1 MSRAVDKR
9 ALRVRP
15 PRNAL
20 HLHRMPDER
29 GTIAPLAVTAVL
41 LLFAVLA
48 FSVDQ
53 GIACAAKVRQ
63 ENAVDAARDAC
74 FDASFALMAKNAD
87 DPGLAVAHRVAETL
101 RADGFF
107 GAAAVWFFEVP
118 KEELPGSR
126 RVWGIAVQLQEQ
138 VPTVFA
144 RGFGIESLP
153 VASKRVVVAEP
164 FAGSV
169 VWRPD
174 GSGGEVFELAT
185 DADSTALLR
194 GRFDRLDDGPAEL
207 DREIRA
213 AVAAAGGLA
222 ERKEP

>member
-1 MSRAVDKR
+1 MSRGV
-9 ALRVRP
+9 LRQR
-15 PRNAL
+15 
-20 HLHRMPDER
+20 RMPGASER
-29 GTIAPLAVTAVL
+29 GTIAPLALTAVL

-87 DPGLAVAHRVAETL
+87 DPGLAVARRIAESL
-101 RADGFF
+101 RSAGFS
-107 GAAAVWFFEVP
+107 GAATVWFFEVP
-118 KEELPGSR
+118 KEDLPASR
-126 RVWGIAVQLQEQ
+126 RVWGMAVQLQEQ

-153 VASKRVVVAEP
+153 VASKRVLVAEP

-174 GSGGEVFELAT
+174 RSGEVFELASG
-185 DADSTALLR
+185 AEPTALAR
-194 GRFDRLDDGPAEL
+194 RAFARLDDGPAEL
-207 DREIRA
+207 EREVRA
-213 AVAAAGGLA
+213 AVAAAGGPA
-222 ERKEP
+222 ERKGP

>member
-1 MSRAVDKR
+1 MSRGV
-9 ALRVRP
+9 LRR
-15 PRNAL
+15 R
-20 HLHRMPDER
+20 RMPGASER
-29 GTIAPLAVTAVL
+29 GTIAPLALTAVL

-87 DPGLAVAHRVAETL
+87 DPGLAVARRIAESL
-101 RADGFF
+101 RSAGFS
-107 GAAAVWFFEVP
+107 GAATVWFFEVP
-118 KEELPGSR
+118 KEDLLASR
-126 RVWGIAVQLQEQ
+126 RVWGVAVQLQEQ
-138 VPTVFA
+138 APTVFA

-153 VASKRVVVAEP
+153 VASKRVLVAEP

-174 GSGGEVFELAT
+174 RSGGEVFELASG
-185 DADSTALLR
+185 AEPTALAR
-194 GRFDRLDDGPAEL
+194 SGFDRLDDGPAEL
-207 DREIRA
+207 EREVRA
-213 AVAAAGGLA
+213 AVAAAGGPA
-222 ERKEP
+222 ERKGP

>member
-1 MSRAVDKR
+1 MSRGV
-9 ALRVRP
+9 LRR
-15 PRNAL
+15 R
-20 HLHRMPDER
+20 RMPGASER
-29 GTIAPLAVTAVL
+29 GTIAPLALTAVL

-87 DPGLAVAHRVAETL
+87 DPGLAVARRIAESL
-101 RADGFF
+101 RSAGFS
-107 GAAAVWFFEVP
+107 GAATVWFFEVP
-118 KEELPGSR
+118 KEDLLASR
-126 RVWGIAVQLQEQ
+126 RVWGVAVQLQEQ
-138 VPTVFA
+138 APTVFA

-153 VASKRVVVAEP
+153 VASKRVLVAEP

-174 GSGGEVFELAT
+174 RSGGEVFELASG
-185 DADSTALLR
+185 AAPTALARR
-194 GRFDRLDDGPAEL
+194 GFDRLDDGPAEL
-207 DREIRA
+207 EREVRA
-213 AVAAAGGLA
+213 AVAAAGGPA
-222 ERKEP
+222 ERKGP

>member
-1 MSRAVDKR
+1 MSRGV
-9 ALRVRP
+9 LRR
-15 PRNAL
+15 R
-20 HLHRMPDER
+20 RMPGASER
-29 GTIAPLAVTAVL
+29 GTIAPLALTAVL

-87 DPGLAVAHRVAETL
+87 DPGLAVARRIAESL
-101 RADGFF
+101 RSAGFS
-107 GAAAVWFFEVP
+107 GAATVWFFEVP
-118 KEELPGSR
+118 KEDLLASR
-126 RVWGIAVQLQEQ
+126 RVWGVAVQLQEQ
-138 VPTVFA
+138 APTVFA

-153 VASKRVVVAEP
+153 VSSKRVLVAEP

-174 GSGGEVFELAT
+174 RSGGEVFELASG
-185 DADSTALLR
+185 AEPTALARR
-194 GRFDRLDDGPAEL
+194 GFDRLDDGPAEL
-207 DREIRA
+207 EREVRA
-213 AVAAAGGLA
+213 AVAAAGGPA
-222 ERKEP
+222 ERKGP

>member
-1 MSRAVDKR
+1 MSRGV
-9 ALRVRP
+9 LRR
-15 PRNAL
+15 R
-20 HLHRMPDER
+20 RMPGAPER
-29 GTIAPLAVTAVL
+29 GTIAPLALTAVL

-87 DPGLAVAHRVAETL
+87 DPGLAVARRIAESL
-101 RADGFF
+101 RSAGFS
-107 GAAAVWFFEVP
+107 GAATVWFFEMP
-118 KEELPGSR
+118 KEDLLASR
-126 RVWGIAVQLQEQ
+126 RVWGVAVQLQEQ
-138 VPTVFA
+138 APTVFA

-153 VASKRVVVAEP
+153 VASKRVLVAEP

-174 GSGGEVFELAT
+174 RSGGEVFELASG
-185 DADSTALLR
+185 AEPTALARR
-194 GRFDRLDDGPAEL
+194 GFDRLDDGPAEL
-207 DREIRA
+207 EREVRA
-213 AVAAAGGLA
+213 AVAAAGGPA
-222 ERKEP
+222 ERMGP

>member
-1 MSRAVDKR
+1 MSRGV
-9 ALRVRP
+9 LRR
-15 PRNAL
+15 R
-20 HLHRMPDER
+20 RMPGAPER
-29 GTIAPLAVTAVL
+29 GTIAPLALTAVL

-87 DPGLAVAHRVAETL
+87 DPGLAVARRIAESL
-101 RADGFF
+101 RSAGFS
-107 GAAAVWFFEVP
+107 GAATVWFFEMP
-118 KEELPGSR
+118 KEDLLASR
-126 RVWGIAVQLQEQ
+126 RVWGVAVQLQEQ
-138 VPTVFA
+138 APTVFA

-153 VASKRVVVAEP
+153 VASKRVLVAEP

-174 GSGGEVFELAT
+174 RSGGEVFELASG
-185 DADSTALLR
+185 AEPTALARR
-194 GRFDRLDDGPAEL
+194 GFDRLDDGPAEL
-207 DREIRA
+207 EREVRA
-213 AVAAAGGLA
+213 AVAAAGGPA
-222 ERKEP
+222 ERKGP

>member
-1 MSRAVDKR
+1 MSRGV
-9 ALRVRP
+9 LRR
-15 PRNAL
+15 R
-20 HLHRMPDER
+20 RMPGASER
-29 GTIAPLAVTAVL
+29 GTIAPLALTAVL

-87 DPGLAVAHRVAETL
+87 DPGLAVARRIAESL
-101 RADGFF
+101 RSAGFS
-107 GAAAVWFFEVP
+107 GAATVWFFEVP
-118 KEELPGSR
+118 KEVLLASR
-126 RVWGIAVQLQEQ
+126 LVWGVAVQLQEQ
-138 VPTVFA
+138 APTVFA

-153 VASKRVVVAEP
+153 VASKRVLVAEP

-174 GSGGEVFELAT
+174 RSGGEVFELASG
-185 DADSTALLR
+185 AEPTALARR
-194 GRFDRLDDGPAEL
+194 GFDRLDDGPAEL
-207 DREIRA
+207 EREVRA
-213 AVAAAGGLA
+213 AVAAAGGPA
-222 ERKEP
+222 ERKGP

>member
-1 MSRAVDKR
+1 MSRGV
-9 ALRVRP
+9 LRR
-15 PRNAL
+15 R
-20 HLHRMPDER
+20 RMPVASER
-29 GTIAPLAVTAVL
+29 GTIAPLALTAVL

-87 DPGLAVAHRVAETL
+87 DPGLAVARRIAESL
-101 RADGFF
+101 RSAGFS
-107 GAAAVWFFEVP
+107 GAATVWFFEVP
-118 KEELPGSR
+118 KEDLLASR
-126 RVWGIAVQLQEQ
+126 RVWGVAVQLQEQ
-138 VPTVFA
+138 APTVFA

-153 VASKRVVVAEP
+153 VASKRVLVAEP

-174 GSGGEVFELAT
+174 RSGGEVFELASG
-185 DADSTALLR
+185 AEPTALARR
-194 GRFDRLDDGPAEL
+194 GFDRLDDGPAEL
-207 DREIRA
+207 EREVRA
-213 AVAAAGGLA
+213 AVAAAGGPA
-222 ERKEP
+222 ERKGP

>member
-1 MSRAVDKR
+1 MSRGV
-9 ALRVRP
+9 LRR
-15 PRNAL
+15 R
-20 HLHRMPDER
+20 RMPGASER
-29 GTIAPLAVTAVL
+29 GTIAPLALTAVL

-87 DPGLAVAHRVAETL
+87 DPGLAVARRIAEPL
-101 RADGFF
+101 RSAGFS
-107 GAAAVWFFEVP
+107 GAATVWFFEVP
-118 KEELPGSR
+118 KEDLLASR
-126 RVWGIAVQLQEQ
+126 RVWGVAVQLQEQ
-138 VPTVFA
+138 APTVFA

-153 VASKRVVVAEP
+153 VASKRVLVAEP

-174 GSGGEVFELAT
+174 RSGGEVFELASG
-185 DADSTALLR
+185 AEPTALARR
-194 GRFDRLDDGPAEL
+194 GFDRLDDGPAEL
-207 DREIRA
+207 EREVRA
-213 AVAAAGGLA
+213 AVAAAGGPA
-222 ERKEP
+222 ERKGP

>member
-1 MSRAVDKR
+1 MSRGV
-9 ALRVRP
+9 LRR
-15 PRNAL
+15 R
-20 HLHRMPDER
+20 RMPGASER
-29 GTIAPLAVTAVL
+29 GTIAPLALTAVL

-87 DPGLAVAHRVAETL
+87 DPGLAVARRIAESL
-101 RADGFF
+101 RSAGFS
-107 GAAAVWFFEVP
+107 GAATVWFFEVP
-118 KEELPGSR
+118 KEDLLASR
-126 RVWGIAVQLQEQ
+126 RVWGVAVQLQEQ
-138 VPTVFA
+138 APTVFA

-153 VASKRVVVAEP
+153 VASKRVLVAEP

-174 GSGGEVFELAT
+174 RSGGEVFELASG
-185 DADSTALLR
+185 AEPTALARR
-194 GRFDRLDDGPAEL
+194 GFDRLDDGPAEL
-207 DREIRA
+207 EREVRA
-213 AVAAAGGLA
+213 AVAAAGGPA
-222 ERKEP
+222 ERTGP

>member
-1 MSRAVDKR
+1 MSRGV
-9 ALRVRP
+9 LRR
-15 PRNAL
+15 R
-20 HLHRMPDER
+20 RMPGASER
-29 GTIAPLAVTAVL
+29 GIIAPLALTAVL

-87 DPGLAVAHRVAETL
+87 DPGLAVARRIAESL
-101 RADGFF
+101 RSAGFS
-107 GAAAVWFFEVP
+107 GAATVWFFEVP
-118 KEELPGSR
+118 KEDLLASR
-126 RVWGIAVQLQEQ
+126 RVWGVAVQLQEQ
-138 VPTVFA
+138 APTVFA

-153 VASKRVVVAEP
+153 VASKRVLVAEP

-174 GSGGEVFELAT
+174 RSGGEVFELASG
-185 DADSTALLR
+185 AEPTALARR
-194 GRFDRLDDGPAEL
+194 GFDRLDDGPAEL
-207 DREIRA
+207 EREVRA
-213 AVAAAGGLA
+213 AVAAAGGPA
-222 ERKEP
+222 ERKGP

>member
-1 MSRAVDKR
+1 MSRGV
-9 ALRVRP
+9 LRR
-15 PRNAL
+15 R
-20 HLHRMPDER
+20 RMSGASER
-29 GTIAPLAVTAVL
+29 GTIAPLALTAVL

-87 DPGLAVAHRVAETL
+87 DPGLAVARRIAESL
-101 RADGFF
+101 RSAGFS
-107 GAAAVWFFEVP
+107 GAATVWFFEVP
-118 KEELPGSR
+118 KEDLLASR
-126 RVWGIAVQLQEQ
+126 RVWGVAVQLQEQ
-138 VPTVFA
+138 APTVFA

-153 VASKRVVVAEP
+153 VASKRVLVAEP

-174 GSGGEVFELAT
+174 RSGGEVFELASG
-185 DADSTALLR
+185 AEPTALARR
-194 GRFDRLDDGPAEL
+194 GFDRLDDGPAEL
-207 DREIRA
+207 EREVRA
-213 AVAAAGGLA
+213 AVAAAGGPA
-222 ERKEP
+222 ERKGP

>member
-1 MSRAVDKR
+1 MSRGV
-9 ALRVRP
+9 LRR
-15 PRNAL
+15 R
-20 HLHRMPDER
+20 RMPGASER
-29 GTIAPLAVTAVL
+29 GTIAPLALTAVL

-87 DPGLAVAHRVAETL
+87 DPGLAVARRIAESL
-101 RADGFF
+101 RSAGFS
-107 GAAAVWFFEVP
+107 GAATVWFFEVP
-118 KEELPGSR
+118 KEDLLASR
-126 RVWGIAVQLQEQ
+126 RVWGVAVQLQEQ
-138 VPTVFA
+138 APTVFA

-153 VASKRVVVAEP
+153 VASKRVLVAEP

-174 GSGGEVFELAT
+174 RSGGEVFELASG
-185 DADSTALLR
+185 AEPTALARR
-194 GRFDRLDDGPAEL
+194 GFDRLDDGPAEL
-207 DREIRA
+207 EREVRA
-213 AVAAAGGLA
+213 AVAAACGPA
-222 ERKEP
+222 ERKGP

>member
-1 MSRAVDKR
+1 MSRAVDQR

-15 PRNAL
+15 PRGAL
-20 HLHRMPDER
+20 RLHRMPGEC

-53 GIACAAKVRQ
+53 GIACAVKVRQ

-87 DPGLAVAHRVAETL
+87 DPGRAVACRIAEAL
-101 RADGFF
+101 RAEAFAGE
-107 GAAAVWFFEVP
+107 ATVWFFEVP
-118 KEELPGSR
+118 KEDLPASR

-153 VASKRVVVAEP
+153 VASKRVMVAEP
-164 FAGSV
+164 FAGTV

-174 GSGGEVFELAT
+174 GSGGEVFELASG
-185 DADSTALLR
+185 ADSTVLSR
-194 GRFDRLDDGPAEL
+194 GRLDRLDDGPAEL
-207 DREIRA
+207 EREVRA
-213 AVAAAGGLA
+213 AIAAAGGLA

>member
-1 MSRAVDKR
+1 MSRGV
-9 ALRVRP
+9 LRR
-15 PRNAL
+15 R
-20 HLHRMPDER
+20 RMPGASER
-29 GTIAPLAVTAVL
+29 GTIAPLALTAVL

-87 DPGLAVAHRVAETL
+87 DPGLAVARRIAESL
-101 RADGFF
+101 RSAGFS
-107 GAAAVWFFEVP
+107 GAATVWFFEVP
-118 KEELPGSR
+118 KEDLLASR
-126 RVWGIAVQLQEQ
+126 RVWGVAVQLQEQ
-138 VPTVFA
+138 APTVFA

-153 VASKRVVVAEP
+153 VASKRVLVAEP

-174 GSGGEVFELAT
+174 RSGGEVFELASG
-185 DADSTALLR
+185 AEPTALARR
-194 GRFDRLDDGPAEL
+194 GFDRLDDGPAEL
-207 DREIRA
+207 EREVRA
-213 AVAAAGGLA
+213 AVAAAGGPA
-222 ERKEP
+222 ERKGT

>member
-1 MSRAVDKR
+1 MSRGV
-9 ALRVRP
+9 LRR
-15 PRNAL
+15 R
-20 HLHRMPDER
+20 RMPGASER
-29 GTIAPLAVTAVL
+29 GTIAPLALTAVL

-87 DPGLAVAHRVAETL
+87 DPGLAIARRIAESL
-101 RADGFF
+101 RSAGFS
-107 GAAAVWFFEVP
+107 GAATVWFFEVP
-118 KEELPGSR
+118 KEDLLASR
-126 RVWGIAVQLQEQ
+126 RVWGVAVQLQEQ
-138 VPTVFA
+138 APTVFA

-153 VASKRVVVAEP
+153 VASKRVLVAEP

-174 GSGGEVFELAT
+174 RSGGEVFELASG
-185 DADSTALLR
+185 AEPTALARR
-194 GRFDRLDDGPAEL
+194 GFDRLDDGPAEL
-207 DREIRA
+207 EREVRA
-213 AVAAAGGLA
+213 AVAAAGGPA
-222 ERKEP
+222 ERKGP

>member
-1 MSRAVDKR
+1 MSRGV
-9 ALRVRP
+9 LRR
-15 PRNAL
+15 R
-20 HLHRMPDER
+20 RMPGASER
-29 GTIAPLAVTAVL
+29 GTIAPLALTAVL

-87 DPGLAVAHRVAETL
+87 DPGLAVARRIAESL
-101 RADGFF
+101 RSAGFS
-107 GAAAVWFFEVP
+107 GAATVWFFEVP
-118 KEELPGSR
+118 KEDLLASR
-126 RVWGIAVQLQEQ
+126 RVWGVVVQLQEQ
-138 VPTVFA
+138 APTVFA

-153 VASKRVVVAEP
+153 VASKRVLVAEP

-174 GSGGEVFELAT
+174 RSGGEVFELASG
-185 DADSTALLR
+185 AEPTALARR
-194 GRFDRLDDGPAEL
+194 GFDRLDDGPAEL
-207 DREIRA
+207 EREVRA
-213 AVAAAGGLA
+213 AVAAAGGPA
-222 ERKEP
+222 ERKGP

>member
-1 MSRAVDKR
+1 MSRGV
-9 ALRVRP
+9 LRR
-15 PRNAL
+15 R
-20 HLHRMPDER
+20 RMPGASER
-29 GTIAPLAVTAVL
+29 GTIAPLALTAVL

-87 DPGLAVAHRVAETL
+87 DPGLAVARRIAESL
-101 RADGFF
+101 RSAGFS
-107 GAAAVWFFEVP
+107 GAATVWFFEVP
-118 KEELPGSR
+118 KEDLLASR
-126 RVWGIAVQLQEQ
+126 RVWGVAVQLQEQ
-138 VPTVFA
+138 APTVFA

-153 VASKRVVVAEP
+153 VASKRVLVAEP

-174 GSGGEVFELAT
+174 LSGGEVFELASG
-185 DADSTALLR
+185 AEPTALARR
-194 GRFDRLDDGPAEL
+194 GFDRLDDGPAEL
-207 DREIRA
+207 EREVRA
-213 AVAAAGGLA
+213 AVAAAGGPA
-222 ERKEP
+222 ERKGP

>member
-1 MSRAVDKR
+1 MSRGV
-9 ALRVRP
+9 LRR
-15 PRNAL
+15 R
-20 HLHRMPDER
+20 RMPGASER
-29 GTIAPLAVTAVL
+29 GTIAPLALTAVL

-87 DPGLAVAHRVAETL
+87 DPGLAVARRIAESL
-101 RADGFF
+101 RSAGFS
-107 GAAAVWFFEVP
+107 GAATVWFFEVP
-118 KEELPGSR
+118 KEDLLASR
-126 RVWGIAVQLQEQ
+126 RVWGVAVQLQEQ
-138 VPTVFA
+138 APTVFA

-153 VASKRVVVAEP
+153 VASKRVLVAEP

-174 GSGGEVFELAT
+174 RSGGEVFELASGT
-185 DADSTALLR
+185 EPTALARR
-194 GRFDRLDDGPAEL
+194 GFDRLDDGPAEL
-207 DREIRA
+207 EREVRA
-213 AVAAAGGLA
+213 AVAAAGGPA
-222 ERKEP
+222 ERKGP

>member
-1 MSRAVDKR
+1 MSRGV
-9 ALRVRP
+9 LRR
-15 PRNAL
+15 R
-20 HLHRMPDER
+20 RMPGASER
-29 GTIAPLAVTAVL
+29 GTIAPLALMAVL

-87 DPGLAVAHRVAETL
+87 DPGLAVARRIAESL
-101 RADGFF
+101 RSAGFS
-107 GAAAVWFFEVP
+107 GAATVWFFEVP
-118 KEELPGSR
+118 KEDLLASR
-126 RVWGIAVQLQEQ
+126 RVWGVAVQLQEQ
-138 VPTVFA
+138 APTVFA

-153 VASKRVVVAEP
+153 VASKRVLVAEP

-174 GSGGEVFELAT
+174 RSGGEVFELASG
-185 DADSTALLR
+185 AEPTALARR
-194 GRFDRLDDGPAEL
+194 GFDRLDDGPAEL
-207 DREIRA
+207 EREVRA
-213 AVAAAGGLA
+213 AVAAAGGPA
-222 ERKEP
+222 ERKGP

>member
-1 MSRAVDKR
+1 MSRGV
-9 ALRVRP
+9 LRR
-15 PRNAL
+15 R
-20 HLHRMPDER
+20 RMPGASER
-29 GTIAPLAVTAVL
+29 GTIAPLALTAVL

-87 DPGLAVAHRVAETL
+87 DPGLAVARRIAESL
-101 RADGFF
+101 RSAGFS
-107 GAAAVWFFEVP
+107 GAATVWFFEVP
-118 KEELPGSR
+118 QEDLLASR
-126 RVWGIAVQLQEQ
+126 RVWGVAVQLQEQ
-138 VPTVFA
+138 APTVFA

-153 VASKRVVVAEP
+153 VASKRVLVAEP

-174 GSGGEVFELAT
+174 RSGGEVFELASG
-185 DADSTALLR
+185 AEPTALARR
-194 GRFDRLDDGPAEL
+194 GFDRLDDGPAEL
-207 DREIRA
+207 EREVRA
-213 AVAAAGGLA
+213 AVAAAGGPA
-222 ERKEP
+222 ERKGP

>member
-1 MSRAVDKR
+1 MSRGV
-9 ALRVRP
+9 LRR
-15 PRNAL
+15 R
-20 HLHRMPDER
+20 RMPGASER
-29 GTIAPLAVTAVL
+29 GTIAPLALTAVL

-87 DPGLAVAHRVAETL
+87 DPGLAVARRIAESL
-101 RADGFF
+101 RSAGFS
-107 GAAAVWFFEVP
+107 GAATVWFFEVQ
-118 KEELPGSR
+118 KEDLLASR
-126 RVWGIAVQLQEQ
+126 RVWGVAVQLQEQ
-138 VPTVFA
+138 APTVFA

-153 VASKRVVVAEP
+153 VASKRVLVAEP

-174 GSGGEVFELAT
+174 RSGGEVFEL
-185 DADSTALLR
+185 DSGAEPTALARR
-194 GRFDRLDDGPAEL
+194 GFDRLDDGPAEL
-207 DREIRA
+207 EREVRA
-213 AVAAAGGLA
+213 AVAAAGGPA
-222 ERKEP
+222 ERKGP

>member
-1 MSRAVDKR
+1 MSRGV
-9 ALRVRP
+9 LRR
-15 PRNAL
+15 R
-20 HLHRMPDER
+20 RMPGASER
-29 GTIAPLAVTAVL
+29 GTIAPLALTAVL

-87 DPGLAVAHRVAETL
+87 DPGLAVARRIAESL
-101 RADGFF
+101 RSAGFS
-107 GAAAVWFFEVP
+107 GAATVWFFEVP
-118 KEELPGSR
+118 KEDLLASR
-126 RVWGIAVQLQEQ
+126 RVWGVAVQLQEQ
-138 VPTVFA
+138 APTVFA

-153 VASKRVVVAEP
+153 VASKRVLVAEP

-174 GSGGEVFELAT
+174 RSGGEVFELASG
-185 DADSTALLR
+185 AEPPALARR
-194 GRFDRLDDGPAEL
+194 GFDRLDDGPAEL
-207 DREIRA
+207 EREVRA
-213 AVAAAGGLA
+213 AVAAAGGPA
-222 ERKEP
+222 ERKGP